1 MRRKAGTLLPIEAAI
16 LETALQLRQH
26 GVAEFHG
33 FFIAKEMRDQETA
46 RQLTAHGTLYRA
58 LGRME
63 VAGLLASEWEDASIA
78 AEQQRPRRR
87 LYRIT
92 GVGELALKQW
102 FTQQSQQ
109 CLTLEGGL
117 TSS

>member
-1 MRRKAGTLLPIEAAI
+1 MRRKAGELLPIEAAI

-33 FFIAKEMRDQETA
+33 FFIAKEMKEQEAA

-58 LGRME
+58 LSRME
-63 VAGLLASEWEDASIA
+63 VAGLLASEWEDAQIA

-87 LYRIT
+87 LYRVT
-92 GVGELALKQW
+92 GVGDLALKQW

-109 CLTLEGGL
+109 RLTLEGGL